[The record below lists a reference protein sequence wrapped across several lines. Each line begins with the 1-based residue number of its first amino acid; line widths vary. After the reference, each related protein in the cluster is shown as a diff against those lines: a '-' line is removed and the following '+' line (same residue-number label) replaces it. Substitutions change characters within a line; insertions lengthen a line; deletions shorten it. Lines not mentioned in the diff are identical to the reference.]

1 MLSNYDLFHYFSR
14 SRGRKGDVASL
25 RTHKNKSKIPQKLN
39 LAGFFLENRSV
50 SVNTDEEKRL
60 NKKHRSATLL
70 RRRDFCLFH
79 FLQRA
84 DHKQQS
90 ASFMRVADASRV
102 TVATLAFRHGPAG
115 VTVHD
120 MSGGGPSAFSRRSP
134 PPGGRSAADLRRRL
148 ERGQRFLLHNQVQS
162 RIGARKQPI

>member
-1 MLSNYDLFHYFSR
+1 MLSNYDLFYYFSR

-60 NKKHRSATLL
+60 NKKHRSATL

-79 FLQRA
+79 FFAACRSQTTIRLVHAR
-84 DHKQQS
+84 S
-90 ASFMRVADASRV
+90 RRVPV
-102 TVATLAFRHGPAG
+102 TVVTLAFRHGPAG

-134 PPGGRSAADLRRRL
+134 PPGGRLAADLRRRL